1 MADLSIM
8 NALAVPRTEPPTM
21 SSREI
26 AALTG
31 KEHKNVLRDI
41 RAMLDAL
48 TDDGSDLSHVLEEK
62 DGRGYTS
69 CIHLDRELTDTL
81 LTGYSVPLRRRVI
94 ARWRELEGQVAR
106 PMSQLEVIAASA
118 QHLLMIERQQQ
129 AILATQ
135 KQNSAEIARIQ
146 TQVEEVAHLAAS
158 SQVWDHCPQN
168 CEPITKIRGR
178 MLKQYGLPAWVV
190 DMVMRELPLSP
201 KVHGMVRNGH
211 EEAKGM
217 HYEVWA
223 VSDVTRTFRR
233 FVDDCLQE
241 TDHFAR
247 HPDIDRRFHIK
258 TGLLKNKD
266 KAT

>member
-8 NALAVPRTEPPTM
+8 KALAVPSGAPLTM

-26 AALTG
+26 AELTG
-31 KEHKNVLRDI
+31 KEHKNVLADI
-41 RAMLDAL
+41 RNMLDQLGKTSAEFSANLPDAYGRPQPGFAL
-48 TDDGSDLSHVLEEK
+48 PEDL
-62 DGRGYTS
+62 T
-69 CIHLDRELTDTL
+69 ITL
-81 LTGYSVPLRRRVI
+81 VTGYSVPMRHRVVT
-94 ARWRELEGQVAR
+94 RWKELEQQAAR
-106 PMSQLEVIAASA
+106 PMTQLEVIAANA
-118 QHLLMIERQQQ
+118 QALVMLERQQQ
-129 AILATQ
+129 AIMATQ
-135 KQNSAEIARIQ
+135 QQ
-146 TQVEEVAHLAAS
+146 TAANLAKLETAVNEVAHIAAS
-158 SQVWDHCPQN
+158 TQVWDHCPQN

-223 VSDVTRTFRR
+223 VADVTRTFKR
-233 FVDDCLQE
+233 FVDSCKPA
-241 TDHFAR
+241 TAHFAS

-258 TGLLKNKD
+258 AGLLTGG
-266 KAT
+266 AA

>member
-8 NALAVPRTEPPTM
+8 NALAVPSSAPLTM

-26 AALTG
+26 AELTG
-31 KEHKNVLRDI
+31 KEHKHVLRDI
-41 RAMLDAL
+41 RVMLDQLSLKEEGYAQNWTDPQNGQKYPML
-48 TDDGSDLSHVLEEK
+48 TLPKDL
-62 DGRGYTS
+62 T
-69 CIHLDRELTDTL
+69 ITL
-81 LTGYSVPLRRRVI
+81 VSGYSVVMRHRIVT
-94 ARWRELEGQVAR
+94 RWQELEQQAAR
-106 PMSQLEVIAASA
+106 PMTQLEVIAANA
-118 QHLLMIERQQQ
+118 QALVMIERQQH
-129 AILATQ
+129 AILAAQ
-135 KQNSAEIARIQ
+135 QQASADLARIQ
-146 TQVEEVAHLAAS
+146 TQVDEVAHIAAS

-223 VSDVTRTFRR
+223 VADVTRTFKR
-233 FVDDCLQE
+233 FVDTCKPE
-241 TDHFAR
+241 TAHFAS

-258 TGLLKNKD
+258 AGMLSGG
-266 KAT
+266 AA

>member
-1 MADLSIM
+1 MSDLM
-8 NALAVPRTEPPTM
+8 KLASPSVAPVTM

-26 AALTG
+26 AELTG

-48 TDDGSDLSHVLEEK
+48 SEDGSDLSHVTEEK

-69 CIHLDRELTDTL
+69 LIHLDRELTDTL

-94 ARWRELEGQVAR
+94 ARWRELEQHAVR
-106 PMSQLEVIAASA
+106 PMSQMEVVVASA
-118 QHLLMIERQQQ
+118 QHLLMLERQQQ
-129 AILATQ
+129 EILAVQQQT
-135 KQNSAEIARIQ
+135 SANLAKLEAK
-146 TQVEEVAHLAAS
+146 VEEVAS
-158 SQVWDHCPQN
+158 SSVWDHCPQN
-168 CEPITKIRGR
+168 CESISKIRGR
-178 MLKQYGLPAWVV
+178 MLKQYSLPCWVV

-211 EEAKGM
+211 EEAKGS

-223 VSDVTRTFRR
+223 VADVTRTFRR
-233 FVDDCLQE
+233 FVDACRQE
-241 TDHFAR
+241 TDHFAS

-258 TGLLKNKD
+258 PGLLKQR
-266 KAT
+266 AITA